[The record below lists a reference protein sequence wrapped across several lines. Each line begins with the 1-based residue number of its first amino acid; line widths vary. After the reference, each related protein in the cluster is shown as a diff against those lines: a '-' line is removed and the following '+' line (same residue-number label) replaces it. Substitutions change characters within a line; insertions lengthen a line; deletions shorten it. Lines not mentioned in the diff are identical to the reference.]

1 MEQQLYRELF
11 KGKGSA
17 LDREN
22 YRDLKLTNQVLKVVE
37 RVIEKII
44 RKCIVIDDMQFG
56 FMPGR
61 GPTDAILIVRQLQE
75 NFLDKNKK
83 LYLAFIDLE
92 KASDRIP
99 NKILWWAYAC
109 CRCT

>member
-1 MEQQLYRELF
+1 
-11 KGKGSA
+11 
-17 LDREN
+17 
-22 YRDLKLTNQVLKVVE
+22 
-37 RVIEKII
+37 
-44 RKCIVIDDMQFG
+44 MQFG

-83 LYLAFIDLE
+83 LYFAFIDLE

-99 NKILWWAYAC
+99 SKILWWAYAC